1 MARYKKYIET
11 NVYEEAKKRIHH
23 TYDIF
28 DRVVVAFSG
37 GKDSLAVLHLVHEVA
52 QERGIEKVDVVFR
65 DEELIPQVVI
75 DFVDHYYHL
84 PWVDMK
90 YLTVPL
96 ASTKFILG
104 QSHEYVQWDNS
115 REWVRPKPEYGL
127 NNEELGFAAD
137 KVWDQYTTD
146 DLMASWYKGKV
157 ALVNGIRA
165 SESLIRYRASVN
177 KLNENYINASGSR
190 KAMLVKPIYDWEEND
205 IFRYFF
211 EKEITYCPI
220 YDQQIWNGSE
230 LRVATPLHAEAAKKL
245 NKLAGLDPTLYE
257 QLMTVFPETAVQAR
271 YWGEYDRSSLV
282 EKYGQSYAGVYDWIM
297 DNLDNVNQR
306 DKALAELRSIEARA
320 IASPDSYPADYVLK
334 AMMAGQYKRVIQPQT
349 RKK

>member
-1 MARYKKYIET
+1 VARYKKYIDV
-11 NVYEEAKKRIHH
+11 NVYDEAKKRIHH
-23 TYDIF
+23 VYDIF

-52 QERGIEKVDVVFR
+52 EERGIPKVDVVFR
-65 DEELIPQVVI
+65 DEELIPEVVI
-75 DFVDHYYHL
+75 NFVDKYRQL

-104 QSHEYVQWDNS
+104 QSHEYVQWDPS
-115 REWVRPKPEYGL
+115 REWVRPKPAFGL
-127 NNEELGFAAD
+127 NNEDLGFPAD

-177 KLNENYINASGSR
+177 KLNENYINASGSK
-190 KAMLVKPIYDWEEND
+190 KAQLVKPIYDWEEND
-205 IFRYFF
+205 IFKYFWDKGI
-211 EKEITYCPI
+211 EYCPI
-220 YDQQIWNGSE
+220 YDAQIWNGSE

-245 NKLAGLDPTLYE
+245 DKLAALDAQLYE
-257 QLMTVFPETAVQAR
+257 QIMNVFPETAVQAR
-271 YWGEYDRSSLV
+271 YWREFDRSSLV
-282 EKYGQSYAGVYDWIM
+282 DKYGQSYAGVYDWIM
-297 DNLDNVNQR
+297 ENLTDTKQR

-320 IASPDSYPADYVLK
+320 VAAPDSYPADYVLK
-334 AMMAGQYKRVIQPQT
+334 AMMAGQYKRVIQPQ
-349 RKK
+349 KKK